1 MVLARSEPKQAGWAR
16 WSGLATDAFLI
27 ASAALF
33 LVWAIHWRVDYIN
46 GTFGKAIGCV
56 DCMSY
61 SVLVHDLVFAGTLL
75 GLLFASFWIRRYW
88 LHLPIRLLYLAG
100 LVVYVGDIVIMED
113 FFTRLNIHD
122 VTLYGSNFEMI
133 LRYIQSTGLW
143 NQKLWMLVPLFAW
156 AMLFIA
162 KPPSGFIKGKSA
174 VLLLALPASGILAGS
189 VLSPPSYVHD
199 WALRNVIKA
208 NLSAG
213 VTTAYSEAFSRS
225 VLIDHAEKRE
235 MRCRSGQDRSP
246 DIVLLILESWSPYQ
260 SQLFSGLKDWTPE
273 LDRLARNNTWYARMH
288 AAGFSTNE
296 GLISLLTGLDFIA
309 PQKSWFEVRP
319 FETAWDTPQTI
330 PKVLKQ
336 SGNYFT
342 AFLSSWNLAFSKTGD
357 WYRNLGFDYLEGH
370 DHPAYDAAKE
380 RLHFDSV
387 PDRMLYDRS
396 VDYISELKQKEDP
409 FFVTIE
415 SVSTHHPHIHP
426 GTGERSQE
434 AVFRYMDSTVAEFHS
449 GLESM
454 EFFDNGLLI
463 IVSDH
468 RAMLPISQQEQDR
481 FGRASASL
489 IPAIIIGD
497 AAPGGKI
504 ERRFHQ
510 SDLLPSL
517 AALTSAEYCHQ
528 GPFRSMLQPER
539 SESRCV
545 YHARGDDRD
554 YLDAFCPEGA
564 YIVELDGDRTRVIQS
579 ASDDPVRTRQILKEI
594 NTLRIVG
601 QQRESLRTQIVPDG

>member
-1 MVLARSEPKQAGWAR
+1 MGGGGV
-16 WSGLATDAFLI
+16 TDAFLI
-27 ASAALF
+27 ASAVLSLA
-33 LVWAIHWRVDYIN
+33 WANHWRVDYIN
-46 GTFGKAIGCV
+46 GTFGNAIGCL
-56 DCMSY
+56 DCMTY
-61 SVLVHDLVFAGTLL
+61 SVVVHDLVFAGTLV
-75 GLLFASFWIRRYW
+75 GLLLASFWIRRYF

-122 VTLYGSNFEMI
+122 VTLYGSNFQMI

-143 NQKLWMLVPLFAW
+143 DQQLWMLVPLFAW
-156 AMLFIA
+156 AALFVA
-162 KPPSGFIKGKSA
+162 KPPSGLIKGKA
-174 VLLLALPASGILAGS
+174 AMMLLALPASGILAGS
-189 VLSPPSYVHD
+189 VISPPSYVHD

-213 VTTAYSEAFSRS
+213 VTTPYSEAFSRS
-225 VLIDHAEKRE
+225 ALIDHAENTERQ
-235 MRCRSGQDRSP
+235 CRAGQDRSP

-260 SQLFSGLKDWTPE
+260 SQLFSGLNDWTPE

-330 PKVLKQ
+330 PKILKR
-336 SGNYFT
+336 SRNYFT
-342 AFLSSWNLAFSKTGD
+342 AFLSSWNLGFSRTGD
-357 WYRNLGFDYLEGH
+357 WYQNLGFDYLEGH
-370 DHPAYDAAKE
+370 DHPAYDAAKK

-396 VDYISELKQKEDP
+396 ADFIAELKQKAEP

-426 GTGERSQE
+426 ETGERSQE

-449 GLESM
+449 RLESLG
-454 EFFDNGLLI
+454 FFDNGLLV

-468 RAMLPISQQEQDR
+468 RAMIPISQEEQAR
-481 FGRASASL
+481 FGRASPSL

-497 AAPGGKI
+497 SAPGGKI

-510 SDLLPSL
+510 ADLLPTI
-517 AALTSAEYCHQ
+517 AALTTAEHCHQ
-528 GPFRSMLQPER
+528 GPFRSMLQPEE
-539 SESRCV
+539 SESRCL

-554 YLDAFCPEGA
+554 YLDAFCPEGD
-564 YIVELDGDRTRVIQS
+564 YIVKLDGDRTRIVQPTS
-579 ASDDPVRTRQILKEI
+579 GDSDRHRQILKEV
-594 NTLRIVG
+594 NTIRILG
-601 QQRESLRTQIVPDG
+601 NQREAHGASGSVPES

>member
-426 GTGERSQE
+426 ETGERSQE